1 VGKLS
6 EKKLLILTIG
16 VTVLLAAGLGFLIW
30 RDIQAIDE
38 EQATIESLNQRIDLA
53 DLEIEKIPQREYQVI
68 ANREI
73 SEKETSILPEETE
86 IEQFWEGLERSAVT
100 SGVKIS
106 EIAADRTATQR
117 NAKKKD
123 KTSIERVS
131 QSLTL
136 RATVD
141 EFLTFLNLLDNNDRI
156 INVDE
161 WTLTSGSEPDADG
174 KIRHTIKL
182 VMTTFTYS
190 QKIANTI
197 VSIPQYEKK
206 MEHPEVK
213 KAMSAIKVSEK
224 ENYTLR
230 SAVDRRD
237 PFVNVRRPVEDKP
250 LAPAAD
256 RKTQEEILARLKEE
270 VRSLVEGL
278 DLEDTLLRDKRLFL
292 HKQQVEDNRRDYAR
306 LLQLLDQTQRE
317 KLIVDRDLL
326 EEFRDDVMTPF
337 LAIQERLSQMEEQ
350 QPKLTRESVQA
361 YHDRIAEYF
370 DERDWKKVQEE
381 VRSFLTMS
389 KDGEHVE
396 DDARDLVDAI
406 KEFLRRA
413 EVIQEFDKKQWTI
426 SGIVYQANGTS
437 LAIINGKTV
446 LEQDAVDPE
455 GKIIVVEIG
464 ENYVIFETEGVEIK
478 KTKQ

>member
-1 VGKLS
+1 
-6 EKKLLILTIG
+6 
-16 VTVLLAAGLGFLIW
+16 
-30 RDIQAIDE
+30 
-38 EQATIESLNQRIDLA
+38 
-53 DLEIEKIPQREYQVI
+53 
-68 ANREI
+68 
-73 SEKETSILPEETE
+73 
-86 IEQFWEGLERSAVT
+86 
-100 SGVKIS
+100 
-106 EIAADRTATQR
+106 
-117 NAKKKD
+117 
-123 KTSIERVS
+123 
-131 QSLTL
+131 
-136 RATVD
+136 
-141 EFLTFLNLLDNNDRI
+141 
-156 INVDE
+156 
-161 WTLTSGSEPDADG
+161 
-174 KIRHTIKL
+174 
-182 VMTTFTYS
+182 MTTFTYS
-190 QKIANTI
+190 KKIANTI

-224 ENYTLR
+224 ESYTLR

-237 PFVNVRRPVEDKP
+237 PFVNVRRKVEDKP
-250 LAPAAD
+250 LAPTQD
-256 RKTQEEILARLKEE
+256 RKTQEEILTRLKEE

-337 LAIQERLSQMEEQ
+337 LAIQERLSRMEEQ
-350 QPKLTRESVQA
+350 QPKLQRDAVQA

-396 DDARDLVDAI
+396 DDARDLVHAI

-413 EVIQEFDKKQWTI
+413 DVIQEFDKKKWTI

-464 ENYVIFETEGVEIK
+464 ENFVIFETEGVEIK
-478 KTKQ
+478 KAKQ